1 MVNTKE
7 SSSKLKKSRN
17 NKLIVLYNTWNNH
30 TSVWRHR
37 DVTLRRLEAVDKQIL
52 YLALAKQ
59 LNKNT
64 FIVTNIDSY
73 LHAQT
78 TTAAYYVRLLT
89 NANDLGVQVRVLDT
103 ANYVL
108 SYYEWISLK
117 IIITLIRYTENKRR
131 NKYNTRPMTWH
142 VFTYLNIKRIKRPKQ
157 YYRIKHHMFTI
168 IIVKTIFHYNS
179 FDLVSVI
186 EISNCPN
193 LFLTRYSFKSVKHF
207 NWTKPDGW
215 HKQTLTQN
223 NYYCMKIKFRNQSHV
238 FNSIYWNI
246 IACCTT

>member
-1 MVNTKE
+1 MANTKE

-64 FIVTNIDSY
+64 FIVTNIYSY

-89 NANDLGVQVRVLDT
+89 NANDLGVQVRVFGHCELCVI
-103 ANYVL
+103 VL
-108 SYYEWISLK
+108 W
-117 IIITLIRYTENKRR
+117 
-131 NKYNTRPMTWH
+131 MD
-142 VFTYLNIKRIKRPKQ
+142 F
-157 YYRIKHHMFTI
+157 
-168 IIVKTIFHYNS
+168 
-179 FDLVSVI
+179 
-186 EISNCPN
+186 
-193 LFLTRYSFKSVKHF
+193 
-207 NWTKPDGW
+207 
-215 HKQTLTQN
+215 TQN
-223 NYYCMKIKFRNQSHV
+223 YNNINKIYRK
-238 FNSIYWNI
+238 
-246 IACCTT
+246 

>member
-1 MVNTKE
+1 MNTKE

-64 FIVTNIDSY
+64 FIVTNIYSY
-73 LHAQT
+73 LHVQT
-78 TTAAYYVRLLT
+78 TTAAYYSMFAYWRILMILVYKF
-89 NANDLGVQVRVLDT
+89 VFLDT

-117 IIITLIRYTENKRR
+117 IIITLIRSTENKRR
-131 NKYNTRPMTWH
+131 NKYSTRPMMWH
-142 VFTYLNIKRIKRPKQ
+142 LFMYLNIKRIKRPKR
-157 YYRIKHHMFTI
+157 YYRIEHHTFTI
-168 IIVKTIFHYNS
+168 I
-179 FDLVSVI
+179 
-186 EISNCPN
+186 NC
-193 LFLTRYSFKSVKHF
+193 
-207 NWTKPDGW
+207 
-215 HKQTLTQN
+215 
-223 NYYCMKIKFRNQSHV
+223 
-238 FNSIYWNI
+238 
-246 IACCTT
+246 